1 MNYTIL
7 LYGATGYSGR
17 MIAAELSNE
26 TRKSDDGVRVILAGR
41 NGRALA
47 DLAHELGVDYRTFQL
62 STRDEVAAKLVD
74 VDLVINAAGP
84 FALTATRLAKAA
96 LAADCHYLDINGEFG
111 VYQQMDDLG
120 LSAAAR
126 KRVLLCSAGHTSAAS
141 SLLLNAALKS
151 LAGAIPPGTEARGL
165 GAIRL
170 AMSQLLSLSRGSVET
185 MWSSIREQVTVVR
198 RGRVQDGSGTA
209 VTRQILWHE
218 PVGKLERTVFFADPA
233 RTDDDAVARKAR
245 IVTAVNLVDT
255 LTAQLT
261 VERDGFLADRIES
274 YVEANTAARL
284 AYQLAAFAAPIAA
297 LPVSRELARA
307 QFSVLPDGPTEH
319 ELATEPHTIVLE
331 IEDRFQTRIIDWH
344 WHTPNPYVFTARVVV
359 ELAQRVM
366 RTSLNGWLTPCDLV
380 DKRLEDLT
388 ADSGFLR
395 GCRLKM
401 RAQPKPQPQSV
412 GQSRTV

>member
-17 MIAAELSNE
+17 MIAGELTNE
-26 TRKSDDGVRVILAGR
+26 MRKSDDGVRLILAGR

-62 STRDEVAAKLVD
+62 TTRDEVAAKLVD

-151 LAGAIPPGTEARGL
+151 LADESREL

-170 AMSQLLSLSRGSVET
+170 AMSRLLSLSRGSVET

-198 RGRVQDGSGTA
+198 RGRVPDGSGAA
-209 VTRQILWHE
+209 VGQQILWHE
-218 PVGKLERTVFFADPA
+218 PVGKLERTVFFEDPD
-233 RTDDDAVARKAR
+233 RSDGDAVTRKAR

-261 VERDGFLADRIES
+261 AERKGFLADRIES

-307 QFSVLPDGPTEH
+307 QFSILPDGPTER
-319 ELATEPHTIVLE
+319 ELAAEPHTLVLE

-366 RTSLNGWLTPCDLV
+366 RTALNGWLTPGDLL
-380 DKRLEDLT
+380 DKGLEDLT

-401 RAQPKPQPQSV
+401 RAQPKPQSQKV
-412 GQSRTV
+412 GQSPTV